1 MAAMTIIRPP
11 VCSDAAESMPQNQ
24 WPLLIKERRTFCREV
39 LPSDCRLLLF
49 FIEDAERS
57 RWLGYETRDQYLR
70 DGLQLDP
77 EVVDLALKG
86 LRLTDP
92 QKAIGLDEVV
102 ILGKRGRPKTG
113 EEKGDNVT
121 LKSRGNA
128 RAYTLARLVRDGET
142 DLAAKVR
149 AGEISANAAALKAG
163 FRKKPL
169 KRCPECGHEWR

>member
-1 MAAMTIIRPP
+1 MATVSIIRPP
-11 VCSDAAESMPQNQ
+11 VCSDAAVSIPQNQ
-24 WPLLIKERRTFCREV
+24 WPLLVKERRTFCREV

-49 FIEDAERS
+49 FIEDAEQS

-102 ILGKRGRPKTG
+102 ILGKRGRPKKG
-113 EEKGDNVT
+113 EEKSEHAH
-121 LKSRGNA
+121 LKGCGSVERI
-128 RAYTLARLVRDGET
+128 LARLDRDNKTE
-142 DLAAKVR
+142 LANKVR
-149 AGEISANAAALKAG
+149 IGEISANAAAIKAG
-163 FRKKPL
+163 IRKNPL
-169 KRCPECGHEWR
+169 KRCPQCGHEWR